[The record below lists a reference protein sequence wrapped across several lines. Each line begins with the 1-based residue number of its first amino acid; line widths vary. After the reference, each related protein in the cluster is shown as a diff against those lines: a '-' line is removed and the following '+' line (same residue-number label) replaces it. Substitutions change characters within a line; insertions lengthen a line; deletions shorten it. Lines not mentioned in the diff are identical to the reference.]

1 MLDPAA
7 LSALT
12 ALTDGVLTLSVPGT
26 QEEAAHLQQLIP
38 TLLAD
43 ALLEFRRARESNP
56 DAFTTMRYPQPSAY
70 VALKYPQLSGDERAE
85 KIRQVTERLE
95 AARLLHNVVLR
106 VEVNLL

>member
-1 MLDPAA
+1 
-7 LSALT
+7 
-12 ALTDGVLTLSVPGT
+12 
-26 QEEAAHLQQLIP
+26 
-38 TLLAD
+38 
-43 ALLEFRRARESNP
+43 
-56 DAFTTMRYPQPSAY
+56 MRYPQPSAY